1 MKKSNAKEKICGLAS
16 YVALAVLTVAA
27 CWFFAGRYGVFGANM
42 DWISQHSV
50 FPEYFRQQFYQ
61 TGQFFPEYAANI
73 GGGQNIYNFSYY
85 GLYNPI
91 VLIAYLL
98 PFVKMSDYLMAA
110 TVICLAASVC
120 LLYGWL
126 KKRRFSTEIALG
138 VAVLFL
144 LAGPMIY
151 QSCHQIMFV
160 QYMPFLLMAFS
171 GVDRYWEKGKTGLY
185 TLGVFLM
192 ILTSF
197 YFSIAGMAAIFLYG
211 WYGYPKGIRKRKLF
225 GFLVPMIVAVLSAG
239 VLLVPTAH
247 AILQR
252 SGSSKSQNLKELLMP
267 KLQLDSSL
275 YGTYSVGL
283 TVVLVAVLLGGIV
296 YGTIRERLVSVACV
310 ALLTVPVFA
319 WGFNGMLYVRYKS
332 LIPFLPF
339 FCYLTAVFLNRMKN
353 GEIGR
358 WKGAFIFG
366 GTVGVSLLALYQQG
380 DGLRAQNYQL
390 ILFESAALFFFFLI
404 FQKWKRPFLLLV
416 PALVCL
422 VLINHAA
429 NGKAGNLV
437 QKEDYQEITDSAWQ
451 DAVRDALDGE
461 TGLYRTEQSGVAKK
475 RKDNVNRIWN
485 MRQMTTSVY
494 SSAYN
499 TEYQKFRKN
508 IFQVEQP
515 FRNGL
520 MQSASANPLFQKF
533 MGVKYVI
540 GRSEDGENFTT
551 EVQET
556 AAPMIYGTS
565 QVVSEKTYQTMEFPY
580 NQTMLMQY
588 AVTNEENISEH
599 GVTKTKGIR
608 EADVTFA
615 AKKGITKE
623 GDAWK
628 IKTKKEQKATL
639 SVEGET
645 SGKER
650 LLYLQFDVEN
660 DHPNRDVSIAIDG
673 IRNKLTAKSHLYY
686 NDNTTFTY
694 VMKLSADQKKVNV
707 TLGKGT
713 YRICNLK
720 SYVSDTTVMEDDS
733 LYQSTFTPDWNATKG
748 NQISGSIEMEQDG
761 YLITS
766 IPYDSHLEIKVDG
779 REVVTEKVNTAF
791 VGCRMVSGEH
801 WVTITYHAPGL
812 FVGKWISLA
821 GIVLWAGMWFLT
833 EKCRKA
839 ERRCTDVLQDA
850 AGDSVNKCKGSAD
863 R

>member
-1 MKKSNAKEKICGLAS
+1 MKKSNAKERICGLAC

-110 TVICLAASVC
+110 SVICLAASVC

-160 QYMPFLLMAFS
+160 QYMPFLLMTFL
-171 GVDRYWEKGKTGLY
+171 GVDRYWEKGKPGLY

-197 YFSIAGMAAIFLYG
+197 YFSIAGMAALFLYG

-239 VLLVPTAH
+239 VLLVPTAY

-461 TGLYRTEQSGVAKK
+461 TGLCRTEQSGVAKK

-485 MRQMTTSVY
+485 MRQWTTSVY
-494 SSAYN
+494 SSAYD
-499 TEYQKFRKN
+499 TEYQNFRN
-508 IFQVEQP
+508 NVFQVEQP

-551 EVQET
+551 EVQD
-556 AAPMIYGTS
+556 GTS
-565 QVVSEKTYQTMEFPY
+565 QILSEKTYQTMEFPY

-588 AVTNEENISEH
+588 AVTDEENIAEH
-599 GVTKTKGIR
+599 GVTKTKGIQ
-608 EADVTFA
+608 ETNVTFT
-615 AKKGITKE
+615 AKHGVTKE
-623 GDAWK
+623 DDSWK
-628 IKTKKEQKATL
+628 IRTKKNQKATL
-639 SVEGET
+639 SLDEDT

-650 LLYLQFDVEN
+650 ILYLQFDVEN
-660 DHPNRDVSIAIDG
+660 EHPNRDVSIVING

-686 NDNTTFTY
+686 NGNTTFTY

-720 SYVSDTTVMEDDS
+720 SYVSDTTVLEDDS

-812 FVGKWISLA
+812 SAGKWISLA
-821 GIVLWAGMWFLT
+821 GILLWAGMWLLT
-833 EKCRKA
+833 RKFSRAEKN
-839 ERRCTDVLQDA
+839 L
-850 AGDSVNKCKGSAD
+850 
-863 R
+863 

>member
-16 YVALAVLTVAA
+16 YAVLAVLTVAA

-98 PFVKMSDYLMAA
+98 PFVKMSDYLMAVG
-110 TVICLAASVC
+110 VICLAASVC

-126 KKRRFSTEIALG
+126 KKRGFSTEIAQG

-171 GVDRYWEKGKTGLY
+171 GVDRYWEKGKPGLY

-225 GFLVPMIVAVLSAG
+225 GFPVPMIVAVLSAG
-239 VLLVPTAH
+239 VLLVPTAY

-252 SGSSKSQNLKELLMP
+252 SGSSQSQNLKELLMP
-267 KLQLDSSL
+267 NLQLDSSL

-390 ILFESAALFFFFLI
+390 ILIESAALFFFFLI

-422 VLINHAA
+422 VLINHAV

-475 RKDNVNRIWN
+475 RKDNVNRIWD
-485 MRQMTTSVY
+485 MHQWTTSVY

-499 TEYQKFRKN
+499 TEYQKFRN
-508 IFQVEQP
+508 NVFQVEQP

-520 MQSASANPLFQKF
+520 MQPASANPLFQKF

-540 GRSEDGENFTT
+540 GRSENGENFTT
-551 EVQET
+551 EVQEA
-556 AAPMIYGTS
+556 AAPVIYGTS

-608 EADVTFA
+608 EADVAFA
-615 AKKGITKE
+615 AKKGIAKE

-650 LLYLQFDVEN
+650 ILYLQFDVEN
-660 DHPNRDVSIAIDG
+660 EHPNRDVSIVING

-694 VMKLSADQKKVNV
+694 VMKLSADQKKIKV
-707 TLGKGT
+707 TFGEGT
-713 YRICNLK
+713 YKICNLK
-720 SYVSDTTVMEDDS
+720 SYVSDTTVLEDDS

-801 WVTITYHAPGL
+801 WVTLTYHAPGL

-839 ERRCTDVLQDA
+839 EREDVRMSYRTL
-850 AGDSVNKCKGSAD
+850 
-863 R
+863 REIL

>member
-16 YVALAVLTVAA
+16 YAALAVLTVAA

-110 TVICLAASVC
+110 GVICLVASVC

-126 KKRRFSTEIALG
+126 KKREFPTEIALG

-160 QYMPFLLMAFS
+160 QYMPFLLMAFQ
-171 GVDRYWEKGKTGLY
+171 GVDQYWEKGKTGLY

-225 GFLVPMIVAVLSAG
+225 GFVIPMIVAILSAG
-239 VLLVPTAH
+239 VLLVPTAY

-267 KLQLDSSL
+267 NLQLDTSL
-275 YGTYSVGL
+275 YGAYSVGL
-283 TVVLVAVLLGGIV
+283 TVILVAVLLGGIV
-296 YGTIRERLVSVACV
+296 CGTIRERMVTVVCV
-310 ALLTVPVFA
+310 ALLTVPLFA

-339 FCYLTAVFLNRMKN
+339 FCYLTAVFLNRMEN

-358 WKGAFIFG
+358 WKGVFIFG

-380 DGLRAQNYQL
+380 NGSRAQNYQL
-390 ILFESAALFFFFLI
+390 ILFESASLFFFFLL
-404 FQKWKRPFLLLV
+404 FQKWKRPFLLLI

-422 VLINHAA
+422 VLINHAV

-451 DAVRDALDGE
+451 DVVRDALDGE

-475 RKDNVNRIWN
+475 RKDNVNRIWD
-485 MRQMTTSVY
+485 MRQWTTSVY

-499 TEYQKFRKN
+499 TEYQKFRN
-508 IFQVEQP
+508 NVFQVEQP

-520 MQSASANPLFQKF
+520 MQPASANPLFQKF

-540 GRSEDGENFTT
+540 GRSENGENFTT

-599 GVTKTKGIR
+599 GVTKMKGIR
-608 EADVTFA
+608 EADVAFA
-615 AKKGITKE
+615 AKKGIAKE
-623 GDAWK
+623 GDTWK

-650 LLYLQFDVEN
+650 ILYLQFDVEN
-660 DHPNRDVSIAIDG
+660 DHPNRDVSIVING
-673 IRNKLTAKSHLYY
+673 IRNKLTAKNHLYY

-720 SYVSDTTVMEDDS
+720 SYVSDTTVLEDDS

-801 WVTITYHAPGL
+801 WVTLTYHAPGL
-812 FVGKWISLA
+812 STGKWISLA

-839 ERRCTDVLQDA
+839 EKEPDEEVA
-850 AGDSVNKCKGSAD
+850 EYASGVNKAL
-863 R
+863 

>member
-16 YVALAVLTVAA
+16 YAVLTVLTVAA

-110 TVICLAASVC
+110 SVICLAVSVC

-126 KKRRFSTEIALG
+126 KKRGFSTEIAQG

-160 QYMPFLLMAFS
+160 QYMPFLLMAFL
-171 GVDRYWEKGKTGLY
+171 GVDRYWEKGKPGLY

-225 GFLVPMIVAVLSAG
+225 GFPVPMIVAVLSAG
-239 VLLVPTAH
+239 VLLVPTAY

-252 SGSSKSQNLKELLMP
+252 SGSSQSQNLKELLMP
-267 KLQLDSSL
+267 NLQLDSSL

-283 TVVLVAVLLGGIV
+283 TVILVAVLLGGIV
-296 YGTIRERLVSVACV
+296 CGSIRERVVSVVCV

-358 WKGAFIFG
+358 WKGTFIFG
-366 GTVGVSLLALYQQG
+366 GTVGVSLLALYLQG
-380 DGLRAQNYQL
+380 EGSRAQNYQL
-390 ILFESAALFFFFLI
+390 ILFESVALFFFFLI

-422 VLINHAA
+422 VLINHVV

-451 DAVRDALDGE
+451 DTVRDALDGE

-475 RKDNVNRIWN
+475 RKDNVNRIWD
-485 MRQMTTSVY
+485 MRQWTTSVY

-499 TEYQKFRKN
+499 TAYQKFRN
-508 IFQVEQP
+508 NVFQVEQP

-551 EVQET
+551 EMQEA
-556 AAPMIYGTS
+556 AAPVIYGT
-565 QVVSEKTYQTMEFPY
+565 
-580 NQTMLMQY
+580 NQTHQ
-588 AVTNEENISEH
+588 TFSNIS
-599 GVTKTKGIR
+599 GVG
-608 EADVTFA
+608 
-615 AKKGITKE
+615 
-623 GDAWK
+623 
-628 IKTKKEQKATL
+628 
-639 SVEGET
+639 
-645 SGKER
+645 
-650 LLYLQFDVEN
+650 
-660 DHPNRDVSIAIDG
+660 
-673 IRNKLTAKSHLYY
+673 Y
-686 NDNTTFTY
+686 NHNSKFWH
-694 VMKLSADQKKVNV
+694 
-707 TLGKGT
+707 
-713 YRICNLK
+713 I
-720 SYVSDTTVMEDDS
+720 
-733 LYQSTFTPDWNATKG
+733 
-748 NQISGSIEMEQDG
+748 
-761 YLITS
+761 
-766 IPYDSHLEIKVDG
+766 
-779 REVVTEKVNTAF
+779 
-791 VGCRMVSGEH
+791 
-801 WVTITYHAPGL
+801 
-812 FVGKWISLA
+812 LA
-821 GIVLWAGMWFLT
+821 LRF
-833 EKCRKA
+833 
-839 ERRCTDVLQDA
+839 
-850 AGDSVNKCKGSAD
+850 
-863 R
+863 

>member
-16 YVALAVLTVAA
+16 YAVLTVLTVAV

-98 PFVKMSDYLMAA
+98 PFMKMSDYLMAA
-110 TVICLAASVC
+110 CVICLAVSVC

-126 KKRRFSTEIALG
+126 KKRGFSTEIAQG

-160 QYMPFLLMAFS
+160 QYMPFLLMTFL
-171 GVDRYWEKGKTGLY
+171 GVDRYWEKGKPGLY

-225 GFLVPMIVAVLSAG
+225 GFPIPMIVAVLSAG
-239 VLLVPTAH
+239 VLLVPTAY

-252 SGSSKSQNLKELLMP
+252 SGSSQSQNLKELLMP
-267 KLQLDSSL
+267 NLQLDSSL

-283 TVVLVAVLLGGIV
+283 TVILVAVLLGGIV
-296 YGTIRERLVSVACV
+296 CGSIRERVVSVVCV

-353 GEIGR
+353 EEIGR

-366 GTVGVSLLALYQQG
+366 GTVGVSLLAIYLQG
-380 DGLRAQNYQL
+380 DGSRAQNYQL
-390 ILFESAALFFFFLI
+390 ILIESAALFFFFLI

-422 VLINHAA
+422 VLINHVV

-475 RKDNVNRIWN
+475 RKDNVNRIWD
-485 MRQMTTSVY
+485 MRQWTTSVY

-499 TEYQKFRKN
+499 TAYQKFRSDV
-508 IFQVEQP
+508 FQVEQP

-556 AAPMIYGTS
+556 AAPVIYGTS
-565 QVVSEKTYQTMEFPY
+565 QILSEKTYQTMEFPY

-588 AVTNEENISEH
+588 AVTDEENIAEH
-599 GVTKTKGIR
+599 GVTKTKGIQ
-608 EADVTFA
+608 ETNVTFT
-615 AKKGITKE
+615 AKHGVTKE
-623 GDAWK
+623 DDSWK
-628 IKTKKEQKATL
+628 IRTKKNQKATL
-639 SVEGET
+639 SLDEDT

-650 LLYLQFDVEN
+650 ILYLQFDVEN
-660 DHPNRDVSIAIDG
+660 EHPNRDVSIVING

-686 NDNTTFTY
+686 NGNTTFTY

-720 SYVSDTTVMEDDS
+720 SYVSDTTVLEDDS

-791 VGCRMVSGEH
+791 VGYRMVSGEH
-801 WVTITYHAPGL
+801 WVTITYHAQGL
-812 FVGKWISLA
+812 SAGKWISLA
-821 GIVLWAGMWFLT
+821 GILLWAGMWLLT
-833 EKCRKA
+833 RKFSRAEKN
-839 ERRCTDVLQDA
+839 L
-850 AGDSVNKCKGSAD
+850 
-863 R
+863 

>member
-1 MKKSNAKEKICGLAS
+1 MKKSNAKEKICGLVS

-91 VLIAYLL
+91 VLIVYLL
-98 PFVKMSDYLMAA
+98 PFVKISDYLMAA
-110 TVICLAASVC
+110 GVICLAASVC

-126 KKRRFSTEIALG
+126 KKREFSTEIALG

-160 QYMPFLLMAFS
+160 QYMPFLLMAFQ
-171 GVDRYWEKGKTGLY
+171 GVDQYWEKGKTGLY

-225 GFLVPMIVAVLSAG
+225 RFVIPMIVAILSAG
-239 VLLVPTAH
+239 VLLVPTAY

-267 KLQLDSSL
+267 NLQLDTSL
-275 YGTYSVGL
+275 YGAYSVGL
-283 TVVLVAVLLGGIV
+283 TVILVAVLLGGIV
-296 YGTIRERLVSVACV
+296 CGTIRERMVTVVCV

-339 FCYLTAVFLNRMKN
+339 FCYLTAVFLERMRN
-353 GEIGR
+353 GTIGR
-358 WKGAFIFG
+358 WKGVVIFG
-366 GTVGVSLLALYQQG
+366 STVGVSLLALYLQG
-380 DGLRAQNYQL
+380 NGSRAKNYQL

-404 FQKWKRPFLLLV
+404 FQKWKRPFLLLI

-422 VLINHAA
+422 VLINHAV

-461 TGLYRTEQSGVAKK
+461 NGLYRTEQSGVAKK
-475 RKDNVNRIWN
+475 RKDNVNRIWD
-485 MRQMTTSVY
+485 MRQWTTSVY

-499 TEYQKFRKN
+499 TEYQKFRN
-508 IFQVEQP
+508 NVFQVEQP

-520 MQSASANPLFQKF
+520 MQPASANPLFQKF

-551 EVQET
+551 EVQEA
-556 AAPMIYGTS
+556 AAPVIYGTS
-565 QVVSEKTYQTMEFPY
+565 QMVSEKTYQTMEFPY

-608 EADVTFA
+608 EANVTFA

-628 IKTKKEQKATL
+628 IKTKKEQKAIL

-650 LLYLQFDVEN
+650 ILYLQFDVEN
-660 DHPNRDVSIAIDG
+660 DHPNRDVSIVING
-673 IRNKLTAKSHLYY
+673 IRNKLTAKNHLYY

-707 TLGKGT
+707 TFGKGT

-720 SYVSDTTVMEDDS
+720 SYVSDTTVLEDDS
-733 LYQSTFTPDWNATKG
+733 LYQSTFIPDWNATKG

-812 FVGKWISLA
+812 SAGKWISLA
-821 GIVLWAGMWFLT
+821 GVLMWAGMIIWT
-833 EKCRKA
+833 R
-839 ERRCTDVLQDA
+839 
-850 AGDSVNKCKGSAD
+850 NSAKKQ
-863 R
+863 

>member
-1 MKKSNAKEKICGLAS
+1 M
-16 YVALAVLTVAA
+16 
-27 CWFFAGRYGVFGANM
+27 
-42 DWISQHSV
+42 
-50 FPEYFRQQFYQ
+50 
-61 TGQFFPEYAANI
+61 
-73 GGGQNIYNFSYY
+73 
-85 GLYNPI
+85 
-91 VLIAYLL
+91 
-98 PFVKMSDYLMAA
+98 
-110 TVICLAASVC
+110 
-120 LLYGWL
+120 
-126 KKRRFSTEIALG
+126 
-138 VAVLFL
+138 
-144 LAGPMIY
+144 
-151 QSCHQIMFV
+151 
-160 QYMPFLLMAFS
+160 
-171 GVDRYWEKGKTGLY
+171 
-185 TLGVFLM
+185 
-192 ILTSF
+192 
-197 YFSIAGMAAIFLYG
+197 
-211 WYGYPKGIRKRKLF
+211 
-225 GFLVPMIVAVLSAG
+225 
-239 VLLVPTAH
+239 
-247 AILQR
+247 
-252 SGSSKSQNLKELLMP
+252 
-267 KLQLDSSL
+267 
-275 YGTYSVGL
+275 
-283 TVVLVAVLLGGIV
+283 
-296 YGTIRERLVSVACV
+296 
-310 ALLTVPVFA
+310 
-319 WGFNGMLYVRYKS
+319 
-332 LIPFLPF
+332 
-339 FCYLTAVFLNRMKN
+339 
-353 GEIGR
+353 
-358 WKGAFIFG
+358 FG

-461 TGLYRTEQSGVAKK
+461 TGLCRTEQSGVAKK

-485 MRQMTTSVY
+485 MRQWTTSVY
-494 SSAYN
+494 SSAYD
-499 TEYQKFRKN
+499 TEYQNFRN
-508 IFQVEQP
+508 NVFQVEQP

-556 AAPMIYGTS
+556 AAPVIYGTS
-565 QVVSEKTYQTMEFPY
+565 QILSEKTYQTMEFPY

-588 AVTNEENISEH
+588 AVTDEENIAEH
-599 GVTKTKGIR
+599 GVTKTKGIQ
-608 EADVTFA
+608 ETNVTFT
-615 AKKGITKE
+615 AKHGVTKE
-623 GDAWK
+623 DDSWK
-628 IKTKKEQKATL
+628 IRTKKNQKATL
-639 SVEGET
+639 SLDEDT

-650 LLYLQFDVEN
+650 ILYLQFDVEN
-660 DHPNRDVSIAIDG
+660 EHPNRDVSIVING

-686 NDNTTFTY
+686 NGNTTFTY

-720 SYVSDTTVMEDDS
+720 SYVSDTTVLEDDS

-791 VGCRMVSGEH
+791 LGCRMVSGGH

-812 FVGKWISLA
+812 STGKWISLL
-821 GIVLWAGMWFLT
+821 GVFLCGVMCFLT
-833 EKCRKA
+833 GK
-839 ERRCTDVLQDA
+839 
-850 AGDSVNKCKGSAD
+850 
-863 R
+863 

>member
-1 MKKSNAKEKICGLAS
+1 MKKSSAKERICGLAC

-110 TVICLAASVC
+110 SVICLAASVC

-126 KKRRFSTEIALG
+126 KKRRFSTEIAPG

-160 QYMPFLLMAFS
+160 QYMPFLLMAFL
-171 GVDRYWEKGKTGLY
+171 GVDQYWEKGKTGLY

-197 YFSIAGMAAIFLYG
+197 YFSIAGMAALFLYG
-211 WYGYPKGIRKRKLF
+211 WYGYPKGIQKKKLF
-225 GFLVPMIVAVLSAG
+225 GFVVPMIVAVLSAG
-239 VLLVPTAH
+239 VLLVPTAY

-275 YGTYSVGL
+275 YGAYSVGL
-283 TVVLVAVLLGGIV
+283 TVVLVAVLLGGILC
-296 YGTIRERLVSVACV
+296 GSIRERLVSAVCV

-339 FCYLTAVFLNRMKN
+339 FCYLTAVFLDRMKN

-358 WKGAFIFG
+358 WKGVFIFG

-380 DGLRAQNYQL
+380 SGSKASNYRL
-390 ILFESAALFFFFLI
+390 ILMESAALFFFFLI
-404 FQKWKRPFLLLV
+404 FQKWKRPLLLLI
-416 PALVCL
+416 PALACL
-422 VLINHAA
+422 VLINHAV
-429 NGKAGNLV
+429 NGEAGNLV

-475 RKDNVNRIWN
+475 RKDNVNRIRD
-485 MRQMTTSVY
+485 MRQWTTSVY
-494 SSAYN
+494 SSVYN
-499 TEYQKFRKN
+499 TEYQNFRN
-508 IFQVEQP
+508 NVFQVEQP

-551 EVQET
+551 EVQEA
-556 AAPMIYGTS
+556 AAPVIYGTS
-565 QVVSEKTYQTMEFPY
+565 QILSEKTYQTMEFPY

-588 AVTNEENISEH
+588 AVTDEENIAEH
-599 GVTKTKGIR
+599 GVTKTKGIQ
-608 EADVTFA
+608 ETNVTFT
-615 AKKGITKE
+615 AKHGVTKE
-623 GDAWK
+623 EDSWK

-639 SVEGET
+639 SPDEDT

-650 LLYLQFDVEN
+650 ILYLQFDVKNE
-660 DHPNRDVSIAIDG
+660 HPNRDVSIVING

-686 NDNTTFTY
+686 NGNTTFTY
-694 VMKLSADQKKVNV
+694 VMKLSEDQKNVKVM
-707 TLGKGT
+707 LSEGA
-713 YRICNLK
+713 YQICNLK
-720 SYVSDTTVMEDDS
+720 SYISDTAVLEDDS

-748 NQISGSIEMEQDG
+748 NQISGSIKMKQDG

-812 FVGKWISLA
+812 AVGKWISLV
-821 GIVLWAGMWFLT
+821 GILLWAGMWFLT
-833 EKCRKA
+833 RKPEK
-839 ERRCTDVLQDA
+839 E
-850 AGDSVNKCKGSAD
+850 NKS
-863 R
+863 

>member
-16 YVALAVLTVAA
+16 YAVLTVLTVAA

-98 PFVKMSDYLMAA
+98 PFMKMSDYLMAA
-110 TVICLAASVC
+110 CVICLAVSVC

-126 KKRRFSTEIALG
+126 KKRGFSTEIAQG

-160 QYMPFLLMAFS
+160 QYMPFLLMTFL
-171 GVDRYWEKGKTGLY
+171 GVDRYWEKGKPGLY

-197 YFSIAGMAAIFLYG
+197 YFSIAGMAALFLYG

-239 VLLVPTAH
+239 VLLVPTAY

-461 TGLYRTEQSGVAKK
+461 TGLCRTEQSGVAKK

-485 MRQMTTSVY
+485 MRQWTTSVY
-494 SSAYN
+494 SSAYD
-499 TEYQKFRKN
+499 TEYQNFRN
-508 IFQVEQP
+508 NVFQVEQP

-551 EVQET
+551 EVQGT
-556 AAPMIYGTS
+556 AAPVIYGTS
-565 QVVSEKTYQTMEFPY
+565 QILSEKTYQTMEFPY

-588 AVTNEENISEH
+588 AVTDEENIAEH
-599 GVTKTKGIR
+599 GVTKTKGIQ
-608 EADVTFA
+608 ETNVTFT
-615 AKKGITKE
+615 AKHGVTKE
-623 GDAWK
+623 DDSWK
-628 IKTKKEQKATL
+628 IRTKKNQKATL
-639 SVEGET
+639 SLDEDT

-650 LLYLQFDVEN
+650 ILYLQFDVEN
-660 DHPNRDVSIAIDG
+660 EHPNRDVSIVING

-686 NDNTTFTY
+686 NGNTTFTY

-720 SYVSDTTVMEDDS
+720 SYVSDTTVLEDDS

-791 VGCRMVSGEH
+791 VGCRMVSGEL

-812 FVGKWISLA
+812 SAGKWISLM
-821 GIVLWAGMWFLT
+821 GILLWAGMWVLMRKFRRR
-833 EKCRKA
+833 EKN
-839 ERRCTDVLQDA
+839 L
-850 AGDSVNKCKGSAD
+850 
-863 R
+863 

>member
-1 MKKSNAKEKICGLAS
+1 MKKSNAKEKICGLDS
-16 YVALAVLTVAA
+16 YAALAVLTVAA

-98 PFVKMSDYLMAA
+98 PFAKMSDYLMAA
-110 TVICLAASVC
+110 SVICLAASVC

-197 YFSIAGMAAIFLYG
+197 YFSIAGMAALFLYG

-239 VLLVPTAH
+239 VLLVPTAY

-339 FCYLTAVFLNRMKN
+339 FCYLTAVFLNRMEN

-358 WKGAFIFG
+358 WKGVFIFG
-366 GTVGVSLLALYQQG
+366 STVGVSLLALYQQG
-380 DGLRAQNYQL
+380 NGSRAQNYQL
-390 ILFESAALFFFFLI
+390 ILFESASLFFFFLI

-422 VLINHAA
+422 VLINHAV

-475 RKDNVNRIWN
+475 RKDNVNRIWD

-520 MQSASANPLFQKF
+520 MQPASANPLFQKF

-551 EVQET
+551 EVQEA

-660 DHPNRDVSIAIDG
+660 DHPNRDVSIVING
-673 IRNKLTAKSHLYY
+673 IRNKLTAKNHLYY

-707 TLGKGT
+707 TFGKGT

-720 SYVSDTTVMEDDS
+720 SYVSDTTVLEDDS

-812 FVGKWISLA
+812 SAGKWISLA
-821 GIVLWAGMWFLT
+821 GVLMWAGMIIWT
-833 EKCRKA
+833 R
-839 ERRCTDVLQDA
+839 
-850 AGDSVNKCKGSAD
+850 NSAKKQ
-863 R
+863 

>member
-16 YVALAVLTVAA
+16 YAVLTVLTVAA

-98 PFVKMSDYLMAA
+98 PFMKMSDYLMAA
-110 TVICLAASVC
+110 CVICLAVSVC

-126 KKRRFSTEIALG
+126 KKRGFSTEIAQG

-160 QYMPFLLMAFS
+160 QYMPFLLMTFL
-171 GVDRYWEKGKTGLY
+171 GVDRYWEKGKPGLY

-225 GFLVPMIVAVLSAG
+225 GFPVPMIVAVLSAG
-239 VLLVPTAH
+239 VLLIPTAY

-252 SGSSKSQNLKELLMP
+252 SGSSQSQNLKELLMP
-267 KLQLDSSL
+267 NLQLDSSL

-283 TVVLVAVLLGGIV
+283 TVILVAVLLGGIV
-296 YGTIRERLVSVACV
+296 CGSIRERVVSVVCV

-358 WKGAFIFG
+358 WKGTFIFG
-366 GTVGVSLLALYQQG
+366 GTVGVSLLALYLQG
-380 DGLRAQNYQL
+380 DGSRAQNYRL

-422 VLINHAA
+422 VLINHVV

-475 RKDNVNRIWN
+475 RKDNVNRIWD
-485 MRQMTTSVY
+485 MRQWTTSVY

-499 TEYQKFRKN
+499 TAYQKFRN
-508 IFQVEQP
+508 DVFQVEQP

-551 EVQET
+551 EMQEA
-556 AAPMIYGTS
+556 AAPVIYGTN
-565 QVVSEKTYQTMEFPY
+565 QVIAEKTYQAMKFPY

-588 AVTNEENISEH
+588 AVTGNEKIADT
-599 GVTKTKGIR
+599 GVEKTKGIQ
-608 EADVTFA
+608 ETNVTFT
-615 AKKGITKE
+615 AKQGVTKE
-623 GDAWK
+623 DDSWK

-639 SVEGET
+639 SLDEDA

-650 LLYLQFDVEN
+650 ILYLQFDVEN
-660 DHPNRDVSIAIDG
+660 GHPNRDVSIVING

-694 VMKLSADQKKVNV
+694 VMKLSADQEKIKV
-707 TLGKGT
+707 TFGAGT

-720 SYVSDTTVMEDDS
+720 SYVSDTTVLEDAS
-733 LYQSTFTPDWNATKG
+733 LYRSTFTPDRNATKG
-748 NQISGSIEMEQDG
+748 NQISGSIEMKQDG

-791 VGCRMVSGEH
+791 LGCRLVSGEH

-812 FVGKWISLA
+812 SAGKWISLL
-821 GIVLWAGMWFLT
+821 GVFLWGVMCFLT
-833 EKCRKA
+833 GKCRKA
-839 ERRCTDVLQDA
+839 EKEPDEEVA
-850 AGDSVNKCKGSAD
+850 EYASGVNKVL
-863 R
+863 

>member
-1 MKKSNAKEKICGLAS
+1 MKKSNAKERICGLAC

-98 PFVKMSDYLMAA
+98 PFAKMSDYLMAA
-110 TVICLAASVC
+110 SVICLAASVC

-197 YFSIAGMAAIFLYG
+197 YFSIAGMAALFLYG

-239 VLLVPTAH
+239 VLLVPTAY

-461 TGLYRTEQSGVAKK
+461 TGLCRTEQSGVAKK

-485 MRQMTTSVY
+485 MRQWTTSVY
-494 SSAYN
+494 SSAYD
-499 TEYQKFRKN
+499 TEYQNFRN
-508 IFQVEQP
+508 NVFQVEQP

-556 AAPMIYGTS
+556 AAPVIYGTS
-565 QVVSEKTYQTMEFPY
+565 QILSEKTYQTMEFPY

-588 AVTNEENISEH
+588 AVTDEENIAEH
-599 GVTKTKGIR
+599 GVTKTKGIQ
-608 EADVTFA
+608 ETNVTFT
-615 AKKGITKE
+615 AKHGVKKE
-623 GDAWK
+623 DDSWK

-639 SVEGET
+639 SLDEDT

-650 LLYLQFDVEN
+650 ILYLQFDVEN
-660 DHPNRDVSIAIDG
+660 GHPNRDVSIVING

-694 VMKLSADQKKVNV
+694 VIKLSADQKKVKV
-707 TLGKGT
+707 TLGEGA

-720 SYVSDTTVMEDDS
+720 SYVSDTTVLEDDS
-733 LYQSTFTPDWNATKG
+733 LYQSTFTPDRNATKG

-791 VGCRMVSGEH
+791 LGCRMVSGEH
-801 WVTITYHAPGL
+801 WVTITYYAPGL
-812 FVGKWISLA
+812 IMGKWISLA
-821 GIVLWAGMWFLT
+821 GILLWAGMWILTGKFKRT
-833 EKCRKA
+833 EKICNYF
-839 ERRCTDVLQDA
+839 
-850 AGDSVNKCKGSAD
+850 S
-863 R
+863 

>member
-1 MKKSNAKEKICGLAS
+1 MKKSNAKERICGLAC

-110 TVICLAASVC
+110 SVICLAASVC

-126 KKRRFSTEIALG
+126 KKRRFSTEIAQG

-160 QYMPFLLMAFS
+160 QYMPFLLMTFL
-171 GVDRYWEKGKTGLY
+171 GVDRYWEKGKPGLY

-197 YFSIAGMAAIFLYG
+197 YFSIAGMAALFLYG

-239 VLLVPTAH
+239 VLLVPTAY

-461 TGLYRTEQSGVAKK
+461 TGLCRTEQSGVAKK

-485 MRQMTTSVY
+485 MRQWTTSVY
-494 SSAYN
+494 SSAYD
-499 TEYQKFRKN
+499 TEYQNFRN
-508 IFQVEQP
+508 NVFQVEQP

-556 AAPMIYGTS
+556 AAPVIYGTS
-565 QVVSEKTYQTMEFPY
+565 QILSEKTYQTMEFPY

-588 AVTNEENISEH
+588 AVTDEENIAEH
-599 GVTKTKGIR
+599 GVTKTKGIQ
-608 EADVTFA
+608 ETNVTFT
-615 AKKGITKE
+615 AKHGVTKE
-623 GDAWK
+623 DDSWK
-628 IKTKKEQKATL
+628 IRTKKNQKATL
-639 SVEGET
+639 SLDEDT

-650 LLYLQFDVEN
+650 ILYLQFDVEN
-660 DHPNRDVSIAIDG
+660 EHPNRDVSIVING

-686 NDNTTFTY
+686 NGNTTFTY

-720 SYVSDTTVMEDDS
+720 SYVSDTTVLEDDS

-801 WVTITYHAPGL
+801 WVTITYHVPGL
-812 FVGKWISLA
+812 SAGKWISLA
-821 GIVLWAGMWFLT
+821 GILLWAGMWLLT
-833 EKCRKA
+833 RKFSRAEKN
-839 ERRCTDVLQDA
+839 L
-850 AGDSVNKCKGSAD
+850 
-863 R
+863 

>member
-1 MKKSNAKEKICGLAS
+1 
-16 YVALAVLTVAA
+16 
-27 CWFFAGRYGVFGANM
+27 
-42 DWISQHSV
+42 
-50 FPEYFRQQFYQ
+50 
-61 TGQFFPEYAANI
+61 
-73 GGGQNIYNFSYY
+73 
-85 GLYNPI
+85 
-91 VLIAYLL
+91 
-98 PFVKMSDYLMAA
+98 
-110 TVICLAASVC
+110 
-120 LLYGWL
+120 
-126 KKRRFSTEIALG
+126 
-138 VAVLFL
+138 
-144 LAGPMIY
+144 
-151 QSCHQIMFV
+151 
-160 QYMPFLLMAFS
+160 
-171 GVDRYWEKGKTGLY
+171 
-185 TLGVFLM
+185 
-192 ILTSF
+192 
-197 YFSIAGMAAIFLYG
+197 
-211 WYGYPKGIRKRKLF
+211 
-225 GFLVPMIVAVLSAG
+225 
-239 VLLVPTAH
+239 
-247 AILQR
+247 
-252 SGSSKSQNLKELLMP
+252 MP

-461 TGLYRTEQSGVAKK
+461 TGLCRTEQSGVAKK

-485 MRQMTTSVY
+485 MRQWTTSVY
-494 SSAYN
+494 SSAYD
-499 TEYQKFRKN
+499 TEYQNFRN
-508 IFQVEQP
+508 NVFQVEQP

-556 AAPMIYGTS
+556 AAPVIYGTS
-565 QVVSEKTYQTMEFPY
+565 QILSEKTYQTMEFPY

-588 AVTNEENISEH
+588 AVTDEENIAEH
-599 GVTKTKGIR
+599 GVTKTKGIQ
-608 EADVTFA
+608 ETNVTFT
-615 AKKGITKE
+615 AKHGVTKE
-623 GDAWK
+623 DDSWK
-628 IKTKKEQKATL
+628 IRTKKNQKATL
-639 SVEGET
+639 SLDEDT

-650 LLYLQFDVEN
+650 ILYLQFDVEN
-660 DHPNRDVSIAIDG
+660 EHPNRDVSIVING

-686 NDNTTFTY
+686 NGNTTFTY

-720 SYVSDTTVMEDDS
+720 SYVSDTTVLEDDS

-801 WVTITYHAPGL
+801 WVTITYHAQGL
-812 FVGKWISLA
+812 SAGKWISLA
-821 GIVLWAGMWFLT
+821 GILLWAGMWLLT
-833 EKCRKA
+833 RKFSRAEKN
-839 ERRCTDVLQDA
+839 L
-850 AGDSVNKCKGSAD
+850 
-863 R
+863 

>member
-16 YVALAVLTVAA
+16 YAVLTVLTVAA

-98 PFVKMSDYLMAA
+98 PFMKMSDYLMAA
-110 TVICLAASVC
+110 CVICLAVSVC

-126 KKRRFSTEIALG
+126 KKRGFSTEIAQG

-160 QYMPFLLMAFS
+160 QYMPFLLMTFL
-171 GVDRYWEKGKTGLY
+171 GVDRYWEKGKPGLY

-197 YFSIAGMAAIFLYG
+197 YFSIAGMAALFLYG

-239 VLLVPTAH
+239 VLLVPTAY

-461 TGLYRTEQSGVAKK
+461 TGLCRTEQSGVAKK

-485 MRQMTTSVY
+485 MRQWTTSVY
-494 SSAYN
+494 SSAYD
-499 TEYQKFRKN
+499 TEYQNFRN
-508 IFQVEQP
+508 NVFQVEQP

-556 AAPMIYGTS
+556 AAPVIYGTS
-565 QVVSEKTYQTMEFPY
+565 QILSEKTYQTMEFPY

-588 AVTNEENISEH
+588 AVTDEENIAEH
-599 GVTKTKGIR
+599 GVTKTKGIQ
-608 EADVTFA
+608 ETNVTFT
-615 AKKGITKE
+615 AKHGVTKE
-623 GDAWK
+623 DDSWK
-628 IKTKKEQKATL
+628 IRTKKNQKATL
-639 SVEGET
+639 SLDEDT

-650 LLYLQFDVEN
+650 ILYLQFDVEN
-660 DHPNRDVSIAIDG
+660 EHPNRDVSIVING

-686 NDNTTFTY
+686 NGNTTFTY

-720 SYVSDTTVMEDDS
+720 SYVSDTTVLEDDS

-748 NQISGSIEMEQDG
+748 NQISGSIEMKQDG

-801 WVTITYHAPGL
+801 WVTITYHVPGL
-812 FVGKWISLA
+812 SAGKWISLA
-821 GIVLWAGMWFLT
+821 GILLWAGMWLLT
-833 EKCRKA
+833 RKFSRAEKN
-839 ERRCTDVLQDA
+839 L
-850 AGDSVNKCKGSAD
+850 
-863 R
+863 

>member
-16 YVALAVLTVAA
+16 YAVLTVLTVAA

-50 FPEYFRQQFYQ
+50 FPEYFRQQFYK

-110 TVICLAASVC
+110 SVICLAVSVC

-126 KKRRFSTEIALG
+126 KKRGFSTEIALG

-160 QYMPFLLMAFS
+160 QYMPFLLMTFL
-171 GVDRYWEKGKTGLY
+171 GVDRYWEKGKPGLY

-225 GFLVPMIVAVLSAG
+225 GFPVPMIVAVLSAG
-239 VLLVPTAH
+239 VLLVPTAY

-252 SGSSKSQNLKELLMP
+252 SGSSQSQNLKELLMP
-267 KLQLDSSL
+267 NLQLDSSL

-283 TVVLVAVLLGGIV
+283 TVILVAVLLGGIV
-296 YGTIRERLVSVACV
+296 CGSIRERVVSVVCV

-358 WKGAFIFG
+358 WKGTFIFG
-366 GTVGVSLLALYQQG
+366 GTVGVSLLAIYLQG
-380 DGLRAQNYQL
+380 DGSRAQNYQL

-422 VLINHAA
+422 VLINHVV

-451 DAVRDALDGE
+451 DTVRDALGGE

-485 MRQMTTSVY
+485 MRQWTTSVY
-494 SSAYN
+494 SSAYD
-499 TEYQKFRKN
+499 TEYQNFRN
-508 IFQVEQP
+508 NVFQVEQP

-556 AAPMIYGTS
+556 AAPVIYGTS
-565 QVVSEKTYQTMEFPY
+565 QILSEKTYQTMEFPY

-588 AVTNEENISEH
+588 AVTDEENIAEH
-599 GVTKTKGIR
+599 GVTKTKGIQ
-608 EADVTFA
+608 ETNVTFT
-615 AKKGITKE
+615 AKHGVTKE
-623 GDAWK
+623 DDSWK
-628 IKTKKEQKATL
+628 IRTKKNQKATL
-639 SVEGET
+639 SLDEDT

-650 LLYLQFDVEN
+650 ILYLQFDVEN
-660 DHPNRDVSIAIDG
+660 EHPNRDVSIVING

-686 NDNTTFTY
+686 NGNTTFTY

-720 SYVSDTTVMEDDS
+720 SYVSDTTVLEDDS

-801 WVTITYHAPGL
+801 WVTITYHAPGISA
-812 FVGKWISLA
+812 GKWISLL
-821 GIVLWAGMWFLT
+821 GVFLWGVMCFLT
-833 EKCRKA
+833 GKCRKA
-839 ERRCTDVLQDA
+839 EKETDEEVA
-850 AGDSVNKCKGSAD
+850 EYASGVNKVL
-863 R
+863 

>member
-16 YVALAVLTVAA
+16 YAVLAVLTVAA

-98 PFVKMSDYLMAA
+98 PFVKMSDYLIAA
-110 TVICLAASVC
+110 GVICLAASVC

-126 KKRRFSTEIALG
+126 KKRGFSTEIAQG

-160 QYMPFLLMAFS
+160 QYMPFLLMTFL
-171 GVDRYWEKGKTGLY
+171 GVDRYWEKGKPGLY

-225 GFLVPMIVAVLSAG
+225 GFPVPMIVAVLSAG
-239 VLLVPTAH
+239 VLLVPTAY

-252 SGSSKSQNLKELLMP
+252 SGSSQSQNLKELLMP
-267 KLQLDSSL
+267 NLQLDSSL

-283 TVVLVAVLLGGIV
+283 TVILVAVLLGGIV
-296 YGTIRERLVSVACV
+296 CGSIRERVVSVVCV

-358 WKGAFIFG
+358 WKGTFIFG
-366 GTVGVSLLALYQQG
+366 GTVGVSLLAIYLQG
-380 DGLRAQNYQL
+380 DGSRAQNYQL
-390 ILFESAALFFFFLI
+390 ILIESAALFFFFLI

-422 VLINHAA
+422 VLINHVV

-451 DAVRDALDGE
+451 DTVRDALGGE

-475 RKDNVNRIWN
+475 RKDNVNRIWD
-485 MRQMTTSVY
+485 MR
-494 SSAYN
+494 
-499 TEYQKFRKN
+499 
-508 IFQVEQP
+508 
-515 FRNGL
+515 
-520 MQSASANPLFQKF
+520 
-533 MGVKYVI
+533 
-540 GRSEDGENFTT
+540 
-551 EVQET
+551 
-556 AAPMIYGTS
+556 
-565 QVVSEKTYQTMEFPY
+565 
-580 NQTMLMQY
+580 
-588 AVTNEENISEH
+588 
-599 GVTKTKGIR
+599 
-608 EADVTFA
+608 
-615 AKKGITKE
+615 
-623 GDAWK
+623 
-628 IKTKKEQKATL
+628 
-639 SVEGET
+639 
-645 SGKER
+645 
-650 LLYLQFDVEN
+650 
-660 DHPNRDVSIAIDG
+660 
-673 IRNKLTAKSHLYY
+673 
-686 NDNTTFTY
+686 
-694 VMKLSADQKKVNV
+694 
-707 TLGKGT
+707 
-713 YRICNLK
+713 
-720 SYVSDTTVMEDDS
+720 
-733 LYQSTFTPDWNATKG
+733 
-748 NQISGSIEMEQDG
+748 
-761 YLITS
+761 
-766 IPYDSHLEIKVDG
+766 
-779 REVVTEKVNTAF
+779 
-791 VGCRMVSGEH
+791 
-801 WVTITYHAPGL
+801 
-812 FVGKWISLA
+812 
-821 GIVLWAGMWFLT
+821 
-833 EKCRKA
+833 
-839 ERRCTDVLQDA
+839 
-850 AGDSVNKCKGSAD
+850 
-863 R
+863 

>member
-16 YVALAVLTVAA
+16 YAALAVLTVAA

-98 PFVKMSDYLMAA
+98 PFVKMSDYLMAVG
-110 TVICLAASVC
+110 VICLAASVC

-126 KKRRFSTEIALG
+126 KKREFPTEIALG

-160 QYMPFLLMAFS
+160 QYMPFLLMAFQ
-171 GVDRYWEKGKTGLY
+171 GVDQYWEKGKTGLY

-239 VLLVPTAH
+239 VLLVPTAY

-252 SGSSKSQNLKELLMP
+252 SGSSQSQNLKELLMP
-267 KLQLDSSL
+267 NLQLDTSL
-275 YGTYSVGL
+275 YGAYSVGL
-283 TVVLVAVLLGGIV
+283 TVILVAVLLGGIV
-296 YGTIRERLVSVACV
+296 CGTIRERMITVVCV
-310 ALLTVPVFA
+310 ALLTVPLFA

-339 FCYLTAVFLNRMKN
+339 FCYLTAVFLKRMEN

-358 WKGAFIFG
+358 WKGVFIFG
-366 GTVGVSLLALYQQG
+366 STVGVSLLALYQQG
-380 DGLRAQNYQL
+380 NGSRAQNYQL

-404 FQKWKRPFLLLV
+404 FQKWKHPFLLLV

-422 VLINHAA
+422 VLINHAV

-475 RKDNVNRIWN
+475 RKDNVNRIWD

-520 MQSASANPLFQKF
+520 MQPASANPLFQKF

-551 EVQET
+551 EVQEA
-556 AAPMIYGTS
+556 AAPVIYGTS
-565 QVVSEKTYQTMEFPY
+565 QMVSEKTYQTMEFPY

-608 EADVTFA
+608 EANVTFA

-628 IKTKKEQKATL
+628 IKTKKEQKAIL

-650 LLYLQFDVEN
+650 ILYLQFDVEN
-660 DHPNRDVSIAIDG
+660 EHPNRDVSIVING

-694 VMKLSADQKKVNV
+694 VMKLSADQKKIKV
-707 TLGKGT
+707 TFGEGT
-713 YRICNLK
+713 YKICNLK
-720 SYVSDTTVMEDDS
+720 SYVSDTTVLEDDS

-812 FVGKWISLA
+812 SAGKWISLA
-821 GIVLWAGMWFLT
+821 GVFLWGAMWFLT
-833 EKCRKA
+833 
-839 ERRCTDVLQDA
+839 
-850 AGDSVNKCKGSAD
+850 GKCKKSRERD
-863 R
+863 I

>member
-16 YVALAVLTVAA
+16 YAALAVLTVAA

-61 TGQFFPEYAANI
+61 TGQFFTEYAANI

-110 TVICLAASVC
+110 GVICLAASVC

-126 KKRRFSTEIALG
+126 KKREFPTEIALG

-160 QYMPFLLMAFS
+160 QYMPFLLMAFQ
-171 GVDRYWEKGKTGLY
+171 GVDQYWEKGKTGLY

-211 WYGYPKGIRKRKLF
+211 WYDYPKGIRKRKLF
-225 GFLVPMIVAVLSAG
+225 GFVIPMIVAILSAG
-239 VLLVPTAH
+239 VLLVPTAY

-267 KLQLDSSL
+267 NLQLDTSL
-275 YGTYSVGL
+275 YGAYSVGL
-283 TVVLVAVLLGGIV
+283 TVILVAVLLGGIV
-296 YGTIRERLVSVACV
+296 CGTIRERMVTVVCA
-310 ALLTVPVFA
+310 ALLTVPLFA

-339 FCYLTAVFLNRMKN
+339 FCYLTAVFLNRMEN

-358 WKGAFIFG
+358 WKGVFIFG
-366 GTVGVSLLALYQQG
+366 STVGVSLLALYQQG
-380 DGLRAQNYQL
+380 NGSRAQNYQL

-422 VLINHAA
+422 VLINHAV

-451 DAVRDALDGE
+451 DAVRDALNGE

-475 RKDNVNRIWN
+475 RKDNVNRIWD

-551 EVQET
+551 EVQEA
-556 AAPMIYGTS
+556 AAPVIYGTS
-565 QVVSEKTYQTMEFPY
+565 QMVSEKTYQTMEFPY

-599 GVTKTKGIR
+599 GVMKTKGIR
-608 EADVTFA
+608 EANVTFA

-623 GDAWK
+623 DDAWK
-628 IKTKKEQKATL
+628 IKTKKEQKAIL

-650 LLYLQFDVEN
+650 ILYLQFDVEN
-660 DHPNRDVSIAIDG
+660 DHPNRDVSIVING

-694 VMKLSADQKKVNV
+694 VMKLSADQKKIKV
-707 TLGKGT
+707 TFGEGT
-713 YRICNLK
+713 YKICNLK
-720 SYVSDTTVMEDDS
+720 SYVSDTTVLEDDS

-801 WVTITYHAPGL
+801 WVTLTYHAPGL

-833 EKCRKA
+833 ERCRKA
-839 ERRCTDVLQDA
+839 EREDVRMSCRTL
-850 AGDSVNKCKGSAD
+850 
-863 R
+863 REIL

>member
-16 YVALAVLTVAA
+16 YAALAVLTVAA

-197 YFSIAGMAAIFLYG
+197 YFSIAGMAAIFLYS

-225 GFLVPMIVAVLSAG
+225 GFVIPMIVAVLSAG
-239 VLLVPTAH
+239 VLLVPTAY

-267 KLQLDSSL
+267 NLQLDTSL
-275 YGTYSVGL
+275 YGAYSVGL
-283 TVVLVAVLLGGIV
+283 TVILVAVLLGGIV
-296 YGTIRERLVSVACV
+296 CGTIRERMITVVCV
-310 ALLTVPVFA
+310 ALLTVPLFA

-339 FCYLTAVFLNRMKN
+339 FCYLTAVFLNRMEN

-358 WKGAFIFG
+358 WKGVFIFG

-380 DGLRAQNYQL
+380 NGSRAQNYQL
-390 ILFESAALFFFFLI
+390 ILFESAALFFFFLL
-404 FQKWKRPFLLLV
+404 FQKWKRPFLLLI

-422 VLINHAA
+422 VLINHAV

-451 DAVRDALDGE
+451 DAVRDALDGK

-475 RKDNVNRIWN
+475 RKDNVNRIWD
-485 MRQMTTSVY
+485 MHQWTTSVY

-551 EVQET
+551 EVQEA
-556 AAPMIYGTS
+556 AAPVIYGTN
-565 QVVSEKTYQTMEFPY
+565 QVIAEKTYQAMKFPY
-580 NQTMLMQY
+580 NQTMLMQC
-588 AVTNEENISEH
+588 AVTENEKIADT
-599 GVTKTKGIR
+599 GVEKTKGIQ
-608 EADVTFA
+608 ETNVTFT
-615 AKKGITKE
+615 AKQGVTKE
-623 GDAWK
+623 DDSWK

-639 SVEGET
+639 SLDEDT

-650 LLYLQFDVEN
+650 ILYLQFDVEN
-660 DHPNRDVSIAIDG
+660 GHPNRDVSIVING
-673 IRNKLTAKSHLYY
+673 IRNKLTAKNHLYY

-713 YRICNLK
+713 YWICNLK
-720 SYVSDTTVMEDDS
+720 SYVSDTTVLEDDS

-766 IPYDSHLEIKVDG
+766 TPYDSHLEIKVDG

-791 VGCRMVSGEH
+791 LGCRMVSGEH

-812 FVGKWISLA
+812 SVGKWISLA

-839 ERRCTDVLQDA
+839 EREDVRMSCRTL
-850 AGDSVNKCKGSAD
+850 
-863 R
+863 REIL

>member
-1 MKKSNAKEKICGLAS
+1 MKKSSAKERICGLAC

-110 TVICLAASVC
+110 SVICLAASVC

-126 KKRRFSTEIALG
+126 KKRRFSTEIAPG

-160 QYMPFLLMAFS
+160 QYMPFLLMAFL
-171 GVDRYWEKGKTGLY
+171 GVDQYWEKGKTGLY

-197 YFSIAGMAAIFLYG
+197 YFSIAGMAALFLYG
-211 WYGYPKGIRKRKLF
+211 WYGYPKGIQKKKLF
-225 GFLVPMIVAVLSAG
+225 GFVVPMIVAVLSAG
-239 VLLVPTAH
+239 VLLVPTAY

-275 YGTYSVGL
+275 YGAYSVGM
-283 TVVLVAVLLGGIV
+283 TVVLVAVLLGEIV
-296 YGTIRERLVSVACV
+296 CGTLRERAVSVVCV

-339 FCYLTAVFLNRMKN
+339 FCYLTAVFLERMKN

-358 WKGAFIFG
+358 WKGVVIFG

-380 DGLRAQNYQL
+380 SGSKMQNYQL
-390 ILFESAALFFFFLI
+390 ILIESAALFFFFLI
-404 FQKWKRPFLLLV
+404 FQKWKCPLLLLIS
-416 PALVCL
+416 ALVYL
-422 VLINHAA
+422 VLINHAV

-451 DAVRDALDGE
+451 DAVQEALDGE

-475 RKDNVNRIWN
+475 RKDNVNRIWD
-485 MRQMTTSVY
+485 MSQWTTSVY

-499 TEYQKFRKN
+499 TEYQNFRN
-508 IFQVEQP
+508 NVFQVEQP

-551 EVQET
+551 EVQEA
-556 AAPMIYGTS
+556 AAPVIYGTS
-565 QVVSEKTYQTMEFPY
+565 QILSEKTYQTMEFPY

-588 AVTNEENISEH
+588 AVTDEENIAEH
-599 GVTKTKGIR
+599 GVTKTKGIQ
-608 EADVTFA
+608 ETNVTFT
-615 AKKGITKE
+615 AKHGVTKE
-623 GDAWK
+623 EDSWK

-639 SVEGET
+639 SPDEDT

-650 LLYLQFDVEN
+650 ILYLQFDVKNE
-660 DHPNRDVSIAIDG
+660 HPNRDVSIVING

-686 NDNTTFTY
+686 NGNTTFTY
-694 VMKLSADQKKVNV
+694 VMKLSEDQKNVKVM
-707 TLGKGT
+707 LSEGA
-713 YRICNLK
+713 YQICNLK
-720 SYVSDTTVMEDDS
+720 SYISDTAVLEDDS

-748 NQISGSIEMEQDG
+748 NQISGSIKMKQDG

-812 FVGKWISLA
+812 AVGKWISLV
-821 GIVLWAGMWFLT
+821 GILLWAGMWFLT
-833 EKCRKA
+833 RKPEK
-839 ERRCTDVLQDA
+839 E
-850 AGDSVNKCKGSAD
+850 NKS
-863 R
+863 

>member
-1 MKKSNAKEKICGLAS
+1 MKKSNAKEKICGLAC
-16 YVALAVLTVAA
+16 YVALTVLTVAA

-98 PFVKMSDYLMAA
+98 SFMKMSDYLMTAG
-110 TVICLAASVC
+110 VICLAASVC

-126 KKRRFSTEIALG
+126 KKRGFSTEIAQG

-197 YFSIAGMAAIFLYG
+197 YFSIAGMAALFLYG

-239 VLLVPTAH
+239 VLLVPTAY

-461 TGLYRTEQSGVAKK
+461 TGLCRTEQSGVAKK

-485 MRQMTTSVY
+485 MRQWTTSVY
-494 SSAYN
+494 SSAYD
-499 TEYQKFRKN
+499 TEYQNFRN
-508 IFQVEQP
+508 NVFQVEQP

-556 AAPMIYGTS
+556 AAPVIYGTS
-565 QVVSEKTYQTMEFPY
+565 QILSEKTYQTMEFPY

-588 AVTNEENISEH
+588 AVTDEENIAEH
-599 GVTKTKGIR
+599 GVTKTKGIQ
-608 EADVTFA
+608 ETNVTFT
-615 AKKGITKE
+615 AKHGVTKE
-623 GDAWK
+623 DDSWK
-628 IKTKKEQKATL
+628 IRTKKNQKATL
-639 SVEGET
+639 SLDEDT

-650 LLYLQFDVEN
+650 ILYLQFDVEN
-660 DHPNRDVSIAIDG
+660 EHPNRDVSIVING

-686 NDNTTFTY
+686 NGNTTFTY

-720 SYVSDTTVMEDDS
+720 SYVSDTTVLEDDS

-812 FVGKWISLA
+812 SAGKWISLA
-821 GIVLWAGMWFLT
+821 GILLWAGMWLLT
-833 EKCRKA
+833 RKFSRAEKN
-839 ERRCTDVLQDA
+839 L
-850 AGDSVNKCKGSAD
+850 
-863 R
+863 